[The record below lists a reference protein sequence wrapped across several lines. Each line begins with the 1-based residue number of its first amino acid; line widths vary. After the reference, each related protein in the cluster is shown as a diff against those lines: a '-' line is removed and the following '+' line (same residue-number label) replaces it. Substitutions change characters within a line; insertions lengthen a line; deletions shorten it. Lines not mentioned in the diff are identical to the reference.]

1 MKKQCILS
9 IFGTRPEVIKMAPVI
24 RALENDPT
32 RFESIVCSTGQHRE
46 MLSQMTS
53 LFSLRCD
60 VELDIMRPDQ
70 TLSSLTARLIDE
82 IDRTILQINPDWILA
97 QGDTTTVLA
106 AAIAAF
112 YRRVPFAHVEAGLR
126 THNLAHPF
134 PEEFNRITADST
146 ASLLF
151 APTSRSAANL
161 IAEGKPQHS
170 VRVTGNTVIDS
181 LQFVAGLPYS
191 WEDGPLKV
199 ISRAQRIVLVTAHR
213 RESFGDAFRDICAG
227 IAELARRF
235 PDVQFVYPVHLN
247 PNVQTPVN
255 ATLGMLPNVALLPPL
270 DYVSLVNLLKHSILV
285 LTDSGGFQEEAP
297 GMKVPVLVMRET
309 TERPE
314 GVDAGVVRLV
324 GTATKDIVDSASQ
337 LLTDPAAH
345 SLMANGANPYGDGKA
360 SERIVGALASWPS
373 EVAEVSRTR

>member
-1 MKKQCILS
+1 
-9 IFGTRPEVIKMAPVI
+9 MAPVI
-24 RALENDPT
+24 RALENEPN

-53 LFSLRCD
+53 LFNLRCD
-60 VELDIMRPDQ
+60 VELDVMRPDQ

-82 IDRTILQINPDWILA
+82 IDRTILRINPDWLLA

-106 AAIAAF
+106 AAIASF

-126 THNLAHPF
+126 THNLAQPF

-151 APTSRSAANL
+151 APTARSAANL
-161 IAEGKPQHS
+161 IAEGKSQHS

-181 LQFVAGLPYS
+181 LHFVAQLPYS
-191 WEDGPLKV
+191 WEDGPLRA
-199 ISRAQRIVLVTAHR
+199 ISRARRIVLVTAHR
-213 RESFGDAFRDICAG
+213 RESFGEAFRDICTG
-227 IAELARRF
+227 IAELARQF
-235 PDVQFVYPVHLN
+235 PEVQFVYPVHLN
-247 PNVQTPVN
+247 PHVQTPVN
-255 ATLGMLPNVALLPPL
+255 ALLGNLPNVALLPPL
-270 DYVSLVNLLKHSILV
+270 DYVSLVNLLKQSFMV
-285 LTDSGGFQEEAP
+285 LTDSGGIQEEAP
-297 GMKVPVLVMRET
+297 GMRVPVLVMRET

-324 GTATKDIVDSASQ
+324 GTTVKNIVDNGAQ
-337 LLTDPAAH
+337 LLTDGTAH

-360 SERIVGALASWPS
+360 SQRIIQALASWPAD
-373 EVAEVSRTR
+373 EAES